1 MEKEHDKD
9 KSAGSRRM
17 EILQQS
23 LANKQAAFD
32 ERLQAHFDDVK
43 SANGQP
49 LNDKRNGRQTL
60 DRWERQND
68 GLRSMQESI
77 EKTQR
82 AIEREQHKID
92 KVAGTKIPE
101 YLKPLLESG
110 EISQWRKYPNRFFV
124 KGVEKARIIW
134 FEDKQE
140 FGYSHIQGIPPE
152 QRLLFKETY
161 DKIRALHRQ
170 AQENGLDPVKTAER
184 TRPVLQNEA
193 APGLAVTNTD
203 SPPENRNGYGSFLP
217 LPDFGLQ
224 GQDLKAFKASWL
236 RAVESLPTAIE
247 KQQDRLAA
255 VGIDDTGLTEY
266 GRETDSGKRSGI
278 TTEMT
283 QQRLADITR
292 YIERLRDG
300 QIKPSDYIGSGYKN
314 PRQTAFEAMARDL
327 AEAQA
332 VLSPHIPYYDDI
344 NVNNYLRRQLEA
356 KRQEPQRPSEKH
368 YSEKIIDRLAERHG
382 WTKEDGMSASKM
394 LSGVSEDGMLN
405 PEGRLKVHARFDET
419 GRYLSLERG
428 WDTLFDIDARGL
440 QTDAASTLI
449 NDYAERLRHSD
460 RLPDRA
466 EIEMRLHGMN
476 AYHSAQ
482 RSPEAAAEALEV
494 LPAPHLCTSE
504 RFAEYTRVVPSD
516 TARRWEVR
524 WPEATEYGMNRAFS
538 DATTPEGAVKDVHHR
553 TVNNHLYL
561 ATDNGTKEP
570 DKSQLPPENVLAEY
584 PELSALYMP
593 KSLSERFETAKQ
605 EYERLLAGGNDTD
618 RKLGRFM
625 ESGMEALAK
634 GLPEQTQLQV
644 RVNFYENLISRINGK
659 GEPERTP
666 EQQELFTER

>member
-9 KSAGSRRM
+9 KPAGSRRM
-17 EILQQS
+17 EILQRS

-49 LNDKRNGRQTL
+49 LNDKRNGQATMN
-60 DRWERQND
+60 RWERQND

-161 DKIRALHRQ
+161 GKIRALHRQ
-170 AQENGLDPVKTAER
+170 ENSLEPVKPAGSRMEI
-184 TRPVLQNEA
+184 LQQSPADKQA
-193 APGLAVTNTD
+193 ANTD
-203 SPPENRNGYGSFLP
+203 SPSENLKANGYGSFLP

-236 RAVESLPTAIE
+236 RAVESLPAAIE
-247 KQQDRLAA
+247 KQRERLAA
-255 VGIDDTGLTEY
+255 AGIDDTGLTEY
-266 GRETDSGKRSGI
+266 GRETDSGRRSGI

-292 YIERLRDG
+292 HIERLRDG

-332 VLSPHIPYYDDI
+332 VLSPHIPYCDDI

-356 KRQEPQRPSEKH
+356 ERQEPQRPSEKH
-368 YSEKIIDRLAERHG
+368 YSEKIID
-382 WTKEDGMSASKM
+382 
-394 LSGVSEDGMLN
+394 
-405 PEGRLKVHARFDET
+405 
-419 GRYLSLERG
+419 
-428 WDTLFDIDARGL
+428 
-440 QTDAASTLI
+440 
-449 NDYAERLRHSD
+449 
-460 RLPDRA
+460 
-466 EIEMRLHGMN
+466 
-476 AYHSAQ
+476 SAQ
-482 RSPEAAAEALEV
+482 RSPEAAAVALEV

-504 RFAEYTRVVPSD
+504 RFAEYARVVPSD

-524 WPEATEYGMNRAFS
+524 RPEAAEYGMNRAFS
-538 DATTPEGAVKDVHHR
+538 DAATPEGAVKDVHHR
-553 TVNNHLYL
+553 TVNNRLYL
-561 ATDNGTKEP
+561 AAGNGAEEP
-570 DKSQLPPENVLAEY
+570 DKSRLPPENVLAEY
-584 PELSALYMP
+584 PELSTLYMP
-593 KSLSERFETAKQ
+593 KSLSERLQTAKQ

-666 EQQELFTER
+666 EQQELFAER

>member
-32 ERLQAHFDDVK
+32 ERLQAHFDEVK

-152 QRLLFKETY
+152 QRLLFKATY

-224 GQDLKAFKASWL
+224 GQDLKAFKASWF
-236 RAVESLPTAIE
+236 RAVESLPAAIE
-247 KQQDRLAA
+247 KQQERLAA
-255 VGIDDTGLTEY
+255 VGVDDTGLTEY

-344 NVNNYLRRQLEA
+344 NVNNYLHRQLEA

-368 YSEKIIDRLAERHG
+368 YSEKIID
-382 WTKEDGMSASKM
+382 
-394 LSGVSEDGMLN
+394 
-405 PEGRLKVHARFDET
+405 
-419 GRYLSLERG
+419 
-428 WDTLFDIDARGL
+428 
-440 QTDAASTLI
+440 
-449 NDYAERLRHSD
+449 
-460 RLPDRA
+460 
-466 EIEMRLHGMN
+466 
-476 AYHSAQ
+476 SAQ
-482 RSPEAAAEALEV
+482 RSPEAAAVALEV
-494 LPAPHLCTSE
+494 LPEPHQCTSD

-524 WPEATEYGMNRAFS
+524 WPEATEYGMNHAFS
-538 DATTPEGAVKDVHHR
+538 DAATPEGAVKDVHHR
-553 TVNNHLYL
+553 TVDNRLYL
-561 ATDNGTKEP
+561 ATGNGMKEP

-593 KSLSERFETAKQ
+593 KSLSERLQTAKQ
-605 EYERLLAGGNDTD
+605 EYERLLAKGNDTD

-666 EQQELFTER
+666 EQQELFAER

>member
-9 KSAGSRRM
+9 KPAGSRRM

-23 LANKQAAFD
+23 LADKQAAFD

-49 LNDKRNGRQTL
+49 LNDKRNGQATMN
-60 DRWERQND
+60 RWERQND

-82 AIEREQHKID
+82 AIEREQYKID

-161 DKIRALHRQ
+161 GKIRALHRQ
-170 AQENGLDPVKTAER
+170 ENSLEPVKPAGSRMEI
-184 TRPVLQNEA
+184 LQQSPADKQA
-193 APGLAVTNTD
+193 ANTD
-203 SPPENRNGYGSFLP
+203 SPSENLKANGYGSFLP

-236 RAVESLPTAIE
+236 RAVESLPAAIE
-247 KQQDRLAA
+247 KQRERLAA
-255 VGIDDTGLTEY
+255 AGIDDTGLTEY

-314 PRQTAFEAMARDL
+314 PRQTAFEAMARDMV
-327 AEAQA
+327 ETQA

-356 KRQEPQRPSEKH
+356 EREPQRPSEKH

-382 WTKEDGMSASKM
+382 WTKK
-394 LSGVSEDGMLN
+394 
-405 PEGRLKVHARFDET
+405 
-419 GRYLSLERG
+419 
-428 WDTLFDIDARGL
+428 
-440 QTDAASTLI
+440 
-449 NDYAERLRHSD
+449 
-460 RLPDRA
+460 PD
-466 EIEMRLHGMN
+466 
-476 AYHSAQ
+476 
-482 RSPEAAAEALEV
+482 P
-494 LPAPHLCTSE
+494 T
-504 RFAEYTRVVPSD
+504 
-516 TARRWEVR
+516 
-524 WPEATEYGMNRAFS
+524 
-538 DATTPEGAVKDVHHR
+538 
-553 TVNNHLYL
+553 
-561 ATDNGTKEP
+561 
-570 DKSQLPPENVLAEY
+570 QLPPENVLAEY

-593 KSLSERFETAKQ
+593 KSLSERLQTAKQ

-666 EQQELFTER
+666 EQQELFAER

>member
-9 KSAGSRRM
+9 KPAGRRM

-23 LANKQAAFD
+23 LADKQAA
-32 ERLQAHFDDVK
+32 
-43 SANGQP
+43 
-49 LNDKRNGRQTL
+49 
-60 DRWERQND
+60 
-68 GLRSMQESI
+68 
-77 EKTQR
+77 
-82 AIEREQHKID
+82 
-92 KVAGTKIPE
+92 
-101 YLKPLLESG
+101 
-110 EISQWRKYPNRFFV
+110 
-124 KGVEKARIIW
+124 
-134 FEDKQE
+134 
-140 FGYSHIQGIPPE
+140 
-152 QRLLFKETY
+152 
-161 DKIRALHRQ
+161 
-170 AQENGLDPVKTAER
+170 
-184 TRPVLQNEA
+184 
-193 APGLAVTNTD
+193 NTD
-203 SPPENRNGYGSFLP
+203 SPSENRNINGYGSFLP
-217 LPDFGLQ
+217 FPDFGLQ
-224 GQDLKAFKASWL
+224 GQDLTAFKASWL
-236 RAVESLPTAIE
+236 RAVENLPAAIE
-247 KQQDRLAA
+247 KQQARLAA
-255 VGIDDTGLTEY
+255 AGVDYAGLTEY

-292 YIERLRDG
+292 HIENLRDG
-300 QIKPSDYIGSGYKN
+300 SIRPSAYIGSGYKN
-314 PRQTAFEAMARDL
+314 PRQTAFEAMARDMV
-327 AEAQA
+327 ETQA
-332 VLSPHIPYYDDI
+332 VLSPYIPYYDDI

-356 KRQEPQRPSEKH
+356 ERETQKPSEKH

-428 WDTLFDIDARGL
+428 WDTLFDIDARGI
-440 QTDAASTLI
+440 QTDAASALI

-466 EIEMRLHGMN
+466 EIEIRLHGMN
-476 AYHSAQ
+476 VYHSAQ

-494 LPAPHLCTSE
+494 LPVPHLCTSE
-504 RFAEYTRVVPSD
+504 RFAEYARVVPSD

-593 KSLSERFETAKQ
+593 KSLSERLQTAKQ

-644 RVNFYENLISRINGK
+644 RVNFYENLIGRINGK

-666 EQQELFTER
+666 EQQELFAER